1 MSDQLNQGSLNNAAR
16 SENPLSEPCVMII
29 FGASGD
35 LTKRLLVPSL
45 YNLACDDLLSPNFAV
60 LGTGRSEISN
70 AQFRE
75 SMASQETG
83 LRAFHTRKEFDEEAC
98 DQLLERF
105 YFESANIDVEG
116 FTRLKKTVDALDA
129 EYQAGGNVLFYF
141 AMAPRFFGGLCEN
154 LYKAGFQEGSGWKRI
169 IVEKPFGTNLQSA
182 LDLNHEILKYWK
194 EEQIYRIDHYLGKET
209 VQNLLAFRFSNGM
222 FEPLWNKHHIDNIQF
237 NVCEAVDVQGRGGY
251 YDQSGVLR
259 DMMQNNMF
267 QMLSYICM
275 EPPGS
280 FDADS
285 IRNEKAKLLES
296 VRIYTDDE
304 VRENVV
310 RGQYGPS
317 FDEQGQVD
325 KPGYRQ
331 EPDVDP
337 ESKTETFAAAKLQI
351 DNWRWQGVPIY
362 LRSGKALWKRGT
374 EIVIEFKKPPER
386 VFQGTGVQH
395 LTSNRLVFHIQP
407 VQGIELLFQA
417 KTPGPTMQLQT
428 VDMSFNYGDAFKA
441 SRYTG
446 YEVMLYACSRG
457 DATLFSRGDLVE
469 AAWRIA
475 QPLLDHWDSTPV
487 SDFPNYA
494 RNSWGPKSAYELLE
508 KDGRRW
514 FEVVT
519 PDVLEESPLFKGAD
533 PLLLN
538 AVILALRPL
547 SVAPG
552 ETIIRQGE
560 IANEMYFICRGEV
573 EVLQSFGQVVSQLKD
588 GDFFGEVGLLLAAAR
603 TADVRAKTLCDLF
616 VLSKKDFSRI
626 LQEHPQFANGM
637 LQVAKERYDLALS
650 VNELMASEAGA

>member
-259 DMMQNNMF
+259 DMMQNHMF

>member
-129 EYQAGGNVLFYF
+129 EYHAGGNVLFYF

-259 DMMQNNMF
+259 DMMQNHMF

-547 SVAPG
+547 SVAPC